1 VDLTVNLTSAEICV
15 ILGFSVGFLW
25 GEAFSSF
32 DQKIKYYSPWF
43 KQLSPFRQWL
53 VASAFDAMHHFQY
66 GLALILF
73 AMEFSAALPLTAQ
86 QLLLWVGWGLV
97 ASDWKDYAN
106 VLRRLGLSKEASAK

>member
-1 VDLTVNLTSAEICV
+1 MDLTVSLSAAEICA

-25 GEAFSSF
+25 GESFSSF
-32 DQKIKYYSPWF
+32 DGKIKYYSSWF
-43 KQLSPFRQWL
+43 KQLSPFKKWL

-66 GLALILF
+66 GLMLMLF
-73 AMEFSAALPLTAQ
+73 VMEFAAALPLMVR

-106 VLRRLGLSKEASAK
+106 VLRRLGLSKGASA